1 MHLRRLDLRSR
12 RGEGYI
18 ALIVLMLPLIVIIMS
33 LATDGMGMAVS
44 YRRAVGLA
52 DVGAQAAGATV
63 QFGGGGTHSAAGACA
78 AAVRAVCENAK
89 GCGSA
94 VTTSCVRDGNR
105 VKVTV
110 TLKPLRVFGGPFAL
124 SAAHVVGVARSQPMF
139 GINNQE

>member
-1 MHLRRLDLRSR
+1 MHMRRLDLRSR

-18 ALIVLMLPLIVIIMS
+18 TLMILMLPLIVIIMS
-33 LATDGMGMAVS
+33 MATDGMGMAAS

-52 DVGAQAAGATV
+52 TVGAQAAGATV
-63 QFGGGGTHSAAGACA
+63 QFGGGGTHSVAGACA

-94 VTTSCVRDGNR
+94 VATSCVRAGNR

-110 TLKPLRVFGGPFAL
+110 TLRPLRVFGGPFSL
-124 SAAHVVGVARSQPMF
+124 SAEHVVGVAQSQPMF